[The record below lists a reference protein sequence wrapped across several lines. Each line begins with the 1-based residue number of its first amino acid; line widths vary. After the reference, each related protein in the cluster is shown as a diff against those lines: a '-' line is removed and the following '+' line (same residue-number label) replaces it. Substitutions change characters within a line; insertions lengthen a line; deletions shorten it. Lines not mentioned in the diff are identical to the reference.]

1 MLRLSVSKLKLASFD
16 IKFYL
21 LKRYRVDGGVGGIEF
36 GGVGSLSVSVERHE
50 LVP

>member
-1 MLRLSVSKLKLASFD
+1 MPTLFVSKLKLASFNF
-16 IKFYL
+16 KFYL
-21 LKRYRVDGGVGGIEF
+21 LTRYREDGGVGGIEF